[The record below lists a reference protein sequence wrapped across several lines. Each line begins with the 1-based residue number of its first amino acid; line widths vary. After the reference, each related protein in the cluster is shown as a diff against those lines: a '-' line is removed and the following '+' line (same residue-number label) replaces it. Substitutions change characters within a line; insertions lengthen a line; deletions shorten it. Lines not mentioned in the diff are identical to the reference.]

1 MNHILQGLPL
11 PVFGDGEQT
20 RAFSYIGD
28 VAPLI
33 ARSVEVG
40 GACNQT
46 FNVGADQPYTIN
58 QLARAVCA
66 AMGAQAELH
75 HLPDRNEV
83 KHAYASHDKV
93 AGIFQYRP
101 RYSLEDGLARMAAW
115 VKKTGA
121 RQSRKFGALDI
132 SKNLPPSWRE

>member
-1 MNHILQGLPL
+1 MNNILQGRPL

-20 RAFSYIGD
+20 RAFSYIRD

-33 ARSVEVG
+33 ARSVEVP

-46 FNVGADQPYTIN
+46 FNVGADQPYTVN

-66 AMGAQAELH
+66 AMGASADIQQ
-75 HLPDRNEV
+75 LPARNEV

-93 AGIFQYRP
+93 AQIFQYRP
-101 RYSLEDGLARMAAW
+101 QFSLEDGLTRMVAW
-115 VKKTGA
+115 VKKSGV
-121 RQSRKFGALDI
+121 RQSKKFGALDI